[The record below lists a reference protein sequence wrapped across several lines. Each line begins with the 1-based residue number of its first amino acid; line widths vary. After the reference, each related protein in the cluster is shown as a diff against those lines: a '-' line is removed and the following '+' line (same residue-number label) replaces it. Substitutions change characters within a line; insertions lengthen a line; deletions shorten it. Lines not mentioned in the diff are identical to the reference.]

1 MASIRFKQTDR
12 RVGLAVA
19 LGFLAV
25 AFGGL
30 FFVFG
35 LGGLADFVNAF
46 PSVKLMG
53 IIAALVFLP
62 LPILMVRR
70 LYKATEVD
78 FGGDAITVRTAGRPE
93 TTRIRYAEIQTAD
106 LHKSTPGALS
116 LFSRD
121 GRLLH
126 RFAPYNDSTSLD
138 ALVAGLIGTGQF
150 RIEDRPVKVFG
161 GAMSGRVFTRKA

>member
-1 MASIRFKQTDR
+1 MATISFKQTDK
-12 RVGLAVA
+12 RVGLVVA

-35 LGGLADFVNAF
+35 VGGLAHFVNAF
-46 PSVKLMG
+46 PSFKLMA
-53 IIAALVFLP
+53 IVAALVFLLPP
-62 LPILMVRR
+62 LLMVRR
-70 LYKATEVD
+70 LYKTTDVD
-78 FGGDAITVRTAGRPE
+78 FGGEAIAVTTAGRPE
-93 TTRIRYAEIQTAD
+93 TIRIRYAEIETAD

-126 RFAPYNDSTSLD
+126 RFAPYNDGASLD
-138 ALVAGLIGTGQF
+138 ALVTGLVQTGRF
-150 RIEDRPVKVFG
+150 RVEDQPVKIFG

>member
-1 MASIRFKQTDR
+1 MATIRFKQTDK

-25 AFGGL
+25 AFAGL
-30 FFVFG
+30 FVIFG
-35 LGGLADFVNAF
+35 VGGVADFVNAF

-53 IIAALVFLP
+53 ILAALVFLLP
-62 LPILMVRR
+62 PILMVRR
-70 LYKATEVD
+70 LYRTTEVD
-78 FGGDAITVRTAGRPE
+78 FGGDAIAIKTAGRPE
-93 TTRIRYAEIQTAD
+93 TVHIRYAEIQTAD

-138 ALVAGLIGTGQF
+138 ALVAGLIRTGQF

-161 GAMSGRVFTRKA
+161 GAMSGRLFTRKV

>member
-1 MASIRFKQTDR
+1 MATIRFKQTDK

-25 AFGGL
+25 TFAGL
-30 FFVFG
+30 FF
-35 LGGLADFVNAF
+35 
-46 PSVKLMG
+46 M
-53 IIAALVFLP
+53 FLLP
-62 LPILMVRR
+62 PILMVRR
-70 LYKATEVD
+70 LYRTTEVD
-78 FGGDAITVRTAGRPE
+78 FGGDAIAVRTAGRLE
-93 TTRIRYAEIQTAD
+93 TVHIRYAEIQTAD

-138 ALVAGLIGTGQF
+138 ALVAGLVRTGQF

-161 GAMSGRVFTRKA
+161 GAMSGRLFTRKV